1 MRLLSIDPG
10 KAGAI
15 CYWEDGKV
23 MDVFDIMQKP
33 WGSKQFIPDPDMV
46 RDIIDNLDPDVIV
59 IERVTSSPR
68 AGVSS
73 TGIFLQGF
81 GILIGCCAGYRVEFI
96 RPQIWKSAAGLSG
109 KLAKIASVDKAV
121 LKHPECEAMVRDHK
135 NSIDRADAILIGHAF
150 LLLNREVK

>member
-10 KAGAI
+10 KNGAI
-15 CYWEDGKV
+15 ASWKAGRV
-23 MDVFDIMQKP
+23 IDVFDIMQKP

-46 RDIIDNLDPDVIV
+46 RDMIDNLDPDVIV

-81 GILIGCCAGYRVEFI
+81 GVLLGCCAGYRVELI
-96 RPQIWKSAAGLSG
+96 RPQVWKAATGLTG
-109 KLAKIASVDKAV
+109 LTKLASVAKAI
-121 LKHPECEAMVRDHK
+121 LKQPECEKLVRGYK
-135 NSIDRADAILIGHAF
+135 NKIDRADAVLIGTAWN
-150 LLLNREVK
+150 LMN